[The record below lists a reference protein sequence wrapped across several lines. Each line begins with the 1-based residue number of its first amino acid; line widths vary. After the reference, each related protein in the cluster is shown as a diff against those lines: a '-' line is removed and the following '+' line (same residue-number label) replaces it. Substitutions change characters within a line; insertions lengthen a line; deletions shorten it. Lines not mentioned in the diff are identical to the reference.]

1 MIALATI
8 LFKEDNARNSVGGVT
23 NSSGS
28 GSSEVISPHTT
39 IQQSLGGVRPVETP
53 PEELDPMNI
62 REGSVTYGD
71 GKTLAFYQWQVKC
84 RNPRVAVRIG
94 CSLKLPTI

>member
-1 MIALATI
+1 MVALATV
-8 LFKEDNARNSVGGVT
+8 LLKEDNARNSGGGVT
-23 NSSGS
+23 NSS